1 MRRIDADELIK
12 TFNSIKYLPNGTLV
26 QIPNAEIDRCISF
39 VETAPTVDDRT
50 EEVLSLQQTI
60 RRLQE
65 GIEDSRPAGTWIPE
79 EETYTDLNGTIETY
93 TRFQC
98 DRCMQGQNFGPYPF
112 CPWCGSKMNPEI
124 KEETKDEE

>member
-1 MRRIDADELIK
+1 MV
-12 TFNSIKYLPNGTLV
+12 TFAEIAV
-26 QIPNAEIDRCISF
+26 QICEVRRMTDNN
-39 VETAPTVDDRT
+39 TPT
-50 EEVLSLQQTI
+50 
-60 RRLQE
+60 
-65 GIEDSRPAGTWIPE
+65 GTWIPE

-124 KEETKDEE
+124 RKETKHEDVN